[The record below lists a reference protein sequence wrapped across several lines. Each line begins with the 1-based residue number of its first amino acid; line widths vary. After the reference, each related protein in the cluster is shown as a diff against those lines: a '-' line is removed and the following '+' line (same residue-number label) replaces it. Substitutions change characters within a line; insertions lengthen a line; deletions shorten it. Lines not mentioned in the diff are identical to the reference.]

1 VIEMSDVETVD
12 VVESTEELA
21 VVVDTPAPVVKTR
34 KARTADPNSRSS
46 RARALFAEMSG
57 QPRKVVVEAFVNEIG
72 MAASTAATQ
81 YQKFHSGK

>member
-1 VIEMSDVETVD
+1 MSDVETVN

-21 VVVDTPAPVVKTR
+21 VVVDAPAPVVKTR

-72 MAASTAATQ
+72 MAAGTAATQ